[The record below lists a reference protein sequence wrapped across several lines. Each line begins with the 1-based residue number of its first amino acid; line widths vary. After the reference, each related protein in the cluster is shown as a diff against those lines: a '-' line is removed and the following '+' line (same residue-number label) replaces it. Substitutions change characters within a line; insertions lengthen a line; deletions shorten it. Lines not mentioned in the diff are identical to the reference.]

1 MLPVVRK
8 PRALLLAPRC
18 LLAGALL
25 LGVVGCSSEESEASD
40 SIRSSL
46 LADPDFAG
54 TELTDAEAECIADG
68 TVEGIGVESLRG
80 YGLIDD
86 DNEVVASASPDDL
99 SADDAEALAAA
110 LVDCV
115 DADELLQDQ
124 LGTLT
129 QQLPDDQAACV
140 AEVFDDD
147 VTVEL
152 LAARFR
158 GEEPSTAVPGDVEE
172 QLRDCVARSG
182 S

>member
-8 PRALLLAPRC
+8 PRALLVAPRC

-25 LGVVGCSSEESEASD
+25 LGAVGCSSEESEARD

-54 TELTDAEAECIADG
+54 TELTDDEAECIADG
-68 TVEGIGVESLRG
+68 AVEGIGVESLRG

-99 SADDAEALAAA
+99 SADDADALATA
-110 LVDCV
+110 LVACV
-115 DADELLQDQ
+115 DAAELLQDQ
-124 LGTLT
+124 LGALT
-129 QQLPDDQAACV
+129 QQLPDEQAACV

-147 VTVEL
+147 VAAEL

-158 GEEPSTAVPGDVEE
+158 GEDLRTAVPGDVEE
-172 QLRDCVARSG
+172 QLGACVARG
-182 S
+182 AR